1 MLNFIRR
8 TLLNKS
14 QDLSAESFG
23 REERTRIA
31 ASVILLEAAHADNEC
46 TKEELEHVIETLRSD
61 FKLSQE
67 HAEELIEL
75 AHQERK
81 NAVDLFEF
89 TSHINNEFS
98 KEEKIAVLEAVWRI
112 IHSDG
117 QLEKHEDHFARKL
130 THLLRLSHKEMIDAK
145 LKARTQIQ

>member
-8 TLLNKS
+8 TLINK
-14 QDLSAESFG
+14 DRGLTEEPAG
-23 REERTRIA
+23 KEERTRIA
-31 ASVILLEAAHADNEC
+31 ASVILLEAAHVDNEC
-46 TKEELEHVIETLRSD
+46 TDEELEHVIETLRSD

-98 KEEKIAVLEAVWRI
+98 KEEKRAVLQAVWRI
-112 IHSDG
+112 IHVDG
-117 QLEKHEDHFARKL
+117 QLEKH
-130 THLLRLSHKEMIDAK
+130 
-145 LKARTQIQ
+145 